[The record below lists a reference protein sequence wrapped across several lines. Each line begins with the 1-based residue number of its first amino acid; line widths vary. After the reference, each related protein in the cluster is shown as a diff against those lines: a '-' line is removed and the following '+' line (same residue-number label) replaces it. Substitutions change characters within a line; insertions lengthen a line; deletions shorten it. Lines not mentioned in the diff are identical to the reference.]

1 MLLAVAKQN
10 NQISSTSE
18 RRRLSADEEEMLFFL
33 YVSIRSLHPERVI
46 VGVTSTTTCFI
57 NG

>member
-1 MLLAVAKQN
+1 
-10 NQISSTSE
+10 
-18 RRRLSADEEEMLFFL
+18 MLFFL